1 MRKAF
6 TLIELLVVIAIIAIL
21 IGLLLPAVQKVREA
35 AARAKCQNNLKQ
47 IGLALHNY
55 HSAFGHFPA
64 GFLANTTPPFT
75 SWRTLPSVPSGHL
88 EPGWSAFTIILPY
101 LEQSSLFQQIRL
113 NLPILDPVN
122 NIVRTPSAMVPMYIC
137 PSDTQPRMVDIL
149 DFGNHWTISGNDL
162 PGSGTVISRGP
173 VTSYTVLIGSSDHED
188 NGSFNG
194 VFFRN
199 SSVRVEDISDGSSN
213 TIGVGERMSQFCES
227 SWLGTIPGAEAVFS
241 AQWVTKMG
249 YAGRGVNYRPANN
262 LITTHIRSGKPNQL
276 NNSPSGFMSP
286 HIQGVNFL
294 MMDGSVRYFNE
305 AIEQLTFRAMATR
318 NGGEALDIP

>member
-1 MRKAF
+1 MRRAF

-35 AARAKCQNNLKQ
+35 AARTKCQNNLKQ

-64 GFLANTTPPFT
+64 GFLANTTPPYT
-75 SWRTLPSVPSGHL
+75 NWRTLPSVPSGHL
-88 EPGWSAFTIILPY
+88 EPGWSTFTIILPY
-101 LEQSSLFQQIRL
+101 LEQNSLFQQIRL
-113 NLPILDPVN
+113 DLPILDPVN
-122 NIVRTPSAMVPMYIC
+122 QIVRTNAALVPIYVC
-137 PSDTQPRMVDIL
+137 PSDTTPRLVDIL
-149 DFGNHWTISGNDL
+149 DFGDHWTTTGNDL
-162 PGSGTVISRGP
+162 PGSGTVITRGP
-173 VTSYTVLIGSSDHED
+173 VTSYTVLIGSSDHEH
-188 NGSFNG
+188 NGAFDG
-194 VFFRN
+194 MFFRN
-199 SSVRVEDISDGSSN
+199 SAVRVEEIADGSSN

-241 AQWVTKMG
+241 ARWVAKMG
-249 YAGRGVNYRPANN
+249 YAGRGVNYRPANL

-286 HIQGVNFL
+286 HPQGVNFL

-305 AIEQLTFRAMATR
+305 SIDQLTFRAMATR
-318 NGGEALDIP
+318 NGGEAVDIP